1 MPQEESVLLDINE
14 RVGAAEPQPA
24 RRAVNMKLVL
34 GAAALAMVAAVCV
47 IGLTAQAGQ
56 RTELAESVAHR
67 LGYSLAR
74 KAPTFP
80 MLEEEEAPADEE
92 GGEEKE
98 GGEAVVAPV
107 PAIAAVAGAHAASRG
122 AAGEANALESQI
134 GDLKKEIAAIAN
146 TKELEAK
153 LQAKIA
159 QDRRN
164 DEADVAHELA
174 LQKTLAELKLLAE
187 EKFDQINMDKEKEG
201 GLTAEQAAL
210 LDQQILA
217 LEQSLKVLESKMMEI
232 EHDITALHAHE
243 KMSRNAVADG
253 EAVLHAEAV
262 EQAEEEAAHEATEA
276 TEALLN
282 KQLEI
287 EYADQTEI
295 TNIEAEINGDESFI
309 ATLEKHIGASA
320 TLSPAEKAQ
329 LQAEL
334 EAQKVDVKRLKKQL
348 KDEEAKLK
356 LNAEEGAKLRE
367 KYAGDLAREHYN
379 EMEISM
385 DVNEMHNILY
395 PSPPA
400 KEGEEEEGDEKK
412 EEEAK

>member
-1 MPQEESVLLDINE
+1 MPQGESVRLNINE
-14 RVGAAEPQPA
+14 RYTTDPSPGDRPVRARNARLMGGAI
-24 RRAVNMKLVL
+24 VL
-34 GAAALAMVAAVCV
+34 ALAAVVAVV
-47 IGLTAQAGQ
+47 TLTAQAGQ
-56 RTELAESVAHR
+56 RTELAEDVAKR

-74 KAPTFP
+74 KPRQFT
-80 MLEEEEAPADEE
+80 MLE
-92 GGEEKE
+92 GEP
-98 GGEAVVAPV
+98 VVAPV
-107 PAIAAVAGAHAASRG
+107 PAISAVAGAHAASRG
-122 AAGEANALESQI
+122 AAGEANALEGQI
-134 GDLKKEIAAIAN
+134 SDLKKEIQAIAN

-174 LQKTLAELKLLAE
+174 LQKTLAELKLLAK

-201 GLTAEQAAL
+201 GLTAEEAAQ

-217 LEQSLKVLESKMMEI
+217 LENSLKVLESKMMEI
-232 EHDITALHAHE
+232 EHDIAALHAHE

-276 TEALLN
+276 DEALLN
-282 KQLEI
+282 KQLEV

-295 TNIEAEINGDESFI
+295 TNIEAEINADKSFI
-309 ATLEKHIGASA
+309 ATLQKHIDASGS
-320 TLSPAEKAQ
+320 LSDAEKAQ
-329 LQAEL
+329 LDAEL
-334 EAQKVDVKRLKKQL
+334 KAEEADLARLEEQL
-348 KDEEAKLK
+348 KAEQAKLETD
-356 LNAEEGAKLRE
+356 AEEGAKLRE
-367 KYAGDLAREHYN
+367 KYAGDLAREHYD

-395 PSPPA
+395 PAPA
-400 KEGEEEEGDEKK
+400 A
-412 EEEAK
+412 EAK

>member
-1 MPQEESVLLDINE
+1 MPQEESVRLNINE
-14 RVGAAEPQPA
+14 RYATVEDNQQMKRRNMRLMGAALVLSVIAVGA
-24 RRAVNMKLVL
+24 VVT
-34 GAAALAMVAAVCV
+34 
-47 IGLTAQAGQ
+47 LTAQAGQ
-56 RTELAESVAHR
+56 RTELAEDVAKR

-74 KAPTFP
+74 KPRQFT
-80 MLEEEEAPADEE
+80 MLDE
-92 GGEEKE
+92 GEPI
-98 GGEAVVAPV
+98 VAPV
-107 PAIAAVAGAHAASRG
+107 PAISAVAGAHAASRG

-134 GDLKKEIAAIAN
+134 SDLKKEIQAIAN

-174 LQKTLAELKLLAE
+174 LQKTLAELKLLAK

-201 GLTAEQAAL
+201 GLTAEEAAQ

-217 LEQSLKVLESKMMEI
+217 LENSLKVLESKMMEI
-232 EHDITALHAHE
+232 EHDISALHAHE
-243 KMSRNAVADG
+243 KMSRNAVAGG

-276 TEALLN
+276 DESLLN

-295 TNIEAEINGDESFI
+295 TNIEAEINADKSFI
-309 ATLEKHIGASA
+309 ATLGKHIDAS
-320 TLSPAEKAQ
+320 TSLSDAEKAQ
-329 LQAEL
+329 LDAEL
-334 EAQKVDVKRLKKQL
+334 KA
-348 KDEEAKLK
+348 EEADLARLEEQLATEQGKLEK
-356 LNAEEGAKLRE
+356 DAEEGAKLRE
-367 KYAGDLAREHYN
+367 KYAGDLAREHYD

-395 PSPPA
+395 PAPPVA
-400 KEGEEEEGDEKK
+400 E
-412 EEEAK
+412 

>member
-1 MPQEESVLLDINE
+1 MMSVMY
-14 RVGAAEPQPA
+14 GC
-24 RRAVNMKLVL
+24 
-34 GAAALAMVAAVCV
+34 AAALAFAVIVVVAVTTQQGGSKGV
-47 IGLTAQAGQ
+47 
-56 RTELAESVAHR
+56 ELESVANR
-67 LGYSLAR
+67 LGYSLDR
-74 KAPTFP
+74 KPAQMT
-80 MLEEEEAPADEE
+80 MLEEEAKP
-92 GGEEKE
+92 
-98 GGEAVVAPV
+98 VVAPV
-107 PAIAAVAGAHAASRG
+107 PAISAVAGAHAASRG

-134 GDLKKEIAAIAN
+134 GDLKKEIQAIAN

-174 LQKTLAELKLLAE
+174 LQKTLAELKLLAK

-201 GLTAEQAAL
+201 GLTAEEAAQ

-217 LEQSLKVLESKMMEI
+217 LENSLKVLESKMMEI

-276 TEALLN
+276 DEASLN
-282 KQLEI
+282 KQLEV

-295 TNIEAEINGDESFI
+295 TNMEAEINADKSFV
-309 ATLEKHIGASA
+309 ATLEKHIKASE
-320 TLSPAEKAQ
+320 TLSEAEKAQ
-329 LQAEL
+329 LEAEL
-334 EAQKVDVKRLKKQL
+334 KAEEADLTRLEGQL
-348 KDEEAKLK
+348 KEQQAKLK
-356 LNAEEGAKLRE
+356 KDAEMGAELRE
-367 KYAGDLAREHYN
+367 KYAGDLAREHYD

-395 PSPPA
+395 PAPA
-400 KEGEEEEGDEKK
+400 
-412 EEEAK
+412 AK

>member
-1 MPQEESVLLDINE
+1 MPQEESVLLDITG
-14 RVGAAEPQPA
+14 RYGAATETSH
-24 RRAVNMKLVL
+24 RRALNMRLVAGTAIL
-34 GAAALAMVAAVCV
+34 ALVAVAAVV
-47 IGLTAQAGQ
+47 GLTAQAQ
-56 RTELAESVAHR
+56 NSKVELATADTVARR
-67 LGYSLAR
+67 LGYSLDR
-74 KAPTFP
+74 KPNFP
-80 MLEEEEAPADEE
+80 MLEEEAE
-92 GGEEKE
+92 GAGD
-98 GGEAVVAPV
+98 GEAIVAPV
-107 PAIAAVAGAHAASRG
+107 PAISAVAGAHAASRG

-134 GDLKKEIAAIAN
+134 GDLKKEIQAIAN

-174 LQKTLAELKLLAE
+174 LQKTLAELKLLAK

-201 GLTAEQAAL
+201 GLTAEEAAQ
-210 LDQQILA
+210 LDQQILS
-217 LEQSLKVLESKMMEI
+217 LENSLKVLESKMMEI

-276 TEALLN
+276 DEALLN
-282 KQLEI
+282 KQLEV

-295 TNIEAEINGDESFI
+295 TNIEAEINADKSFI
-309 ATLEKHIGASA
+309 ETLGKHIDASDA
-320 TLSPAEKAQ
+320 LSDAEKAQ
-329 LQAEL
+329 LEAEL
-334 EAQKVDVKRLKKQL
+334 KAEEADLARLEEQL
-348 KDEEAKLK
+348 KEEQAKLK
-356 LNAEEGAKLRE
+356 KDAEQGASLRE
-367 KYAGDLAREHYN
+367 KYAGDLAREHYD

-395 PSPPA
+395 PAPP
-400 KEGEEEEGDEKK
+400 KK
-412 EEEAK
+412 EDAK